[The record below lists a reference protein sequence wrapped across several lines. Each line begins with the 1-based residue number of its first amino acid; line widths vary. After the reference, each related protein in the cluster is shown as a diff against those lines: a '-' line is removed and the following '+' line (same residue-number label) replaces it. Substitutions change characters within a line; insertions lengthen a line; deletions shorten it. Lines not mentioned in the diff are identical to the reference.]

1 MRFGVRGRVFLVS
14 LLLALSFLLISGVY
28 LQSQIREWAQAR
40 GEAELLA
47 HARVAD
53 VALTQEGGDFDSIA
67 DRIGRASG
75 ARVTIIGSAGKVL
88 GDSEI
93 EGSALPQ
100 VGPHDDRP
108 EVRDALTKGEGRATR
123 YSATLGTDMIYV
135 AVPFTTPTMSGIV
148 RIARP
153 LEDMNEAV
161 QRLRLALA
169 LAGLVS
175 FGGAIV
181 LSGVVSGYV
190 GRMLRGLV
198 QDARRAAE
206 GEEKRPPPENQEELR
221 GLAGSLN
228 RMAAEL
234 ESTVAT
240 LAAERSRFEAVLE
253 SMDEGVVAVDEVQHL
268 TMINR
273 AALGLLSLS
282 IEHGGSTLAER
293 IPIPALQELVQQA
306 LAGHPDRR
314 EFETRT
320 NPPRQVLAY
329 ASPLRNQ
336 QGAVVVMHD
345 VTEIRRL
352 ERIRRDFVA
361 NVSHELRTPVSIIR
375 ANAET
380 LLDGA
385 IEKPEVARRFL
396 DAQLRNADR
405 LAALVADLLEISR
418 IEAGTYEISP
428 DVLAIAPVVEHT
440 IDNVEQ
446 LAKEKN
452 ITITAE
458 VPEDM
463 TAWADEQAL
472 EQVLL
477 NLVDNAVKYTPG
489 GGKIVVRAFERDEMV
504 RIEVEDNGPGIEP
517 RHRARVFERFYRVDK
532 GRSREVGGTGLGLA
546 IVKHLAEAMDGQVGV
561 EPASP
566 HGSIFWILLPASSE

>member
-28 LQSQIREWAQAR
+28 LQSQIRGWAQAR

-53 VALTQEGGDFDSIA
+53 VALTQEGGDFDAIA
-67 DRIGRASG
+67 DRIGAASR
-75 ARVTIIGSAGKVL
+75 ARVTIIGPAGKVL

-169 LAGLVS
+169 FAGLVS
-175 FGGAIV
+175 LGGAIV

-253 SMDEGVVAVDEVQHL
+253 SMDEGVVAVDEAQHL

-282 IEHGGSTLAER
+282 IEQGGSTLAER

-440 IDNVEQ
+440 IDNVDQ
-446 LAKEKN
+446 LAKEKS
-452 ITITAE
+452 ITITAD

-477 NLVDNAVKYTPG
+477 NLVDNAVKYTPA

-566 HGSIFWILLPASSE
+566 HGSIFWIHLPASSE